1 MTIEQRAGVSSG
13 LIIWPEKAGFP
24 AVDPATPPFYGYV
37 APLSGEEGVN
47 TDRPLVEVPLFK
59 RNRRAFAHLLGM
71 SGAGG
76 SASINLDTRFFGHM
90 ASLFMGLDKYS
101 RKGGRHIWGVG
112 TPLSCQTEKQSTESP
127 ILYIRQPGQK
137 VNTLDFGSSQVGPVV
152 YSAQFMGK
160 GSELYT
166 GLEAAGGTVV
176 DETFEPLSYLNGQV
190 QKGTG
195 VLGTI
200 ITEYSMS
207 MTQNLQRTDARFS
220 DKAAAIVAGNPAANG
235 RLGIMYVDNGFYLEG
250 VNSTSL
256 YFEMIWSNRAAD
268 DNPTQWVR
276 FMFPKVLF
284 SKGTPKFGGRAG
296 VSVVQDWQMDV
307 AASAGIG
314 AELLSSPVSTWPTID
329 ASNDK
334 IRLSVSGGGL
344 ITQTL
349 PHAGAGASVPATVA
363 AALAFTGT
371 TVDTFMGRLRIRT
384 SSVGAATSLDIDPT
398 VGASGDVAIGI
409 DAAVH
414 PGYDGDMFIEVQ
426 NDQTS
431 DYAAAT

>member
-268 DNPTQWVR
+268 AEVR
-276 FMFPKVLF
+276 RPRWGQRGSGLADGRGGVGWNRGRAAVVAGFDVADDRRVERQDSPVGVRRRADHADAAACRRGSL
-284 SKGTPKFGGRAG
+284 GAGDGGRGARVHG
-296 VSVVQDWQMDV
+296 HDGRHVHGTAADPHVV
-307 AASAGIG
+307 
-314 AELLSSPVSTWPTID
+314 
-329 ASNDK
+329 
-334 IRLSVSGGGL
+334 GG
-344 ITQTL
+344 
-349 PHAGAGASVPATVA
+349 
-363 AALAFTGT
+363 
-371 TVDTFMGRLRIRT
+371 R
-384 SSVGAATSLDIDPT
+384 
-398 VGASGDVAIGI
+398 GDVARYRPDGRSLGRRG
-409 DAAVH
+409 DRHRRGGA
-414 PGYDGDMFIEVQ
+414 PGLRRRHVYRSSERSDVGLRGGDVESQ
-426 NDQTS
+426 R
-431 DYAAAT
+431 